1 MVTWAQTNT
10 WDITALH
17 TSLYDENC

>member
-1 MVTWAQTNT
+1 MVTWAQANT

-17 TSLYDENC
+17 TSLYDENR

>member
-1 MVTWAQTNT
+1 MVTWAQANT